1 MASDGRALTG
11 RRVVMFPF
19 PFGSHITQ
27 MLQLGELL
35 RARGLGVTVLHTDF
49 NAPDPTCH
57 PELTFVSIRESL
69 PADVVAS
76 PDMVEQMM
84 GLNAACEAPFQ
95 AALAEEL
102 LARGGQQQAQRQG
115 PREVACVVVDGQWYK
130 MLGAA
135 TRVAVPALA
144 LRADGAATFL
154 TMLATPRLVADGYLP
169 VKGTFFD
176 LRGKQET
183 L

>member
-1 MASDGRALTG
+1 
-11 RRVVMFPF
+11 VP
-19 PFGSHITQ
+19 
-27 MLQLGELL
+27 
-35 RARGLGVTVLHTDF
+35 
-49 NAPDPTCH
+49 

-102 LARGGQQQAQRQG
+102 ARGVQQG

-154 TMLATPRLVADGYLP
+154 SMLATPRLLADGYLP

-176 LRGKQET
+176 LHGTRNSVSLCLPPTANNINSWFSLVACMQKSGWTRWCRAWSPCACET
-183 L
+183 